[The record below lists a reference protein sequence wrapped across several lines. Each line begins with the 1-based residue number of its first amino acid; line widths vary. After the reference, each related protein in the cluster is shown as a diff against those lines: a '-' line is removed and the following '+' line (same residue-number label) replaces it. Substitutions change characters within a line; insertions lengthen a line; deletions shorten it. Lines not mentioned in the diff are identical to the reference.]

1 MRYIKKKKIYSIC
14 KKYKVKTIIH
24 LAAQAGVRY
33 SIQNPK
39 TYLDNNIIATFNILE
54 IARDLN
60 IKHCL
65 ITSTSS
71 VYGTNNKFPLKEN
84 FNTDT
89 PLSFYAAT
97 KKSCEVLAHSF
108 SNIYKLPITMLR
120 FFTVYGT
127 LGRPDMALHKFT
139 KAIYS
144 KSTLSLFNN
153 GNHTRDFTHVNDV
166 TNLISIMIKKTPKKK
181 FPTKF
186 IILVVENL
194 RIKLFFKTY

>member
-1 MRYIKKKKIYSIC
+1 M
-14 KKYKVKTIIH
+14 
-24 LAAQAGVRY
+24 RY

-65 ITSTSS
+65 IASTSS

-166 TNLISIMIKKTPKKK
+166 TNLISIMIKKHLKKIPYEVYNLGGGKPKKLSYFLK
-181 FPTKF
+181 LIEKNTRKKTK
-186 IILVVENL
+186 LRNL
-194 RIKLFFKTY
+194 PLQKGDVIKHTRV